1 MQCREV
7 EQAANLSL
15 DGEVSPAEQ
24 AELESH
30 LMRCPN
36 CRDRATGQ
44 RWLHDNV
51 RAKLQSSSDDLVCP
65 SNLKGRISTEL
76 RYEHQSR
83 RGLSWRAALP
93 LTLAA
98 AVVGI
103 LAWSQ
108 STAPGLDPDASVD
121 NHTRNTMP
129 ELRAHPG
136 TRDVQRYVD
145 NRLGQRVSLP
155 RVKASDFR
163 LVGVRMSNMDRRETA
178 HLMYDHHGARVSVF
192 AHPRTGQLAAPAAFR
207 RQLVRGQPVLVGRHR
222 GYTLAAT
229 ERDGVV
235 YRFVSDLDSPALLQF
250 VSSLHGD
257 NPPSGL

>member
-1 MQCREV
+1 MHCGEV
-7 EQAANLSL
+7 EQIANLSL
-15 DGEVSPAEQ
+15 DGEVSAAEQ

-36 CRDRATGQ
+36 CRDRATAQ

-51 RAKLQSSSDDLVCP
+51 RAKLQSSSDNLVCP
-65 SNLKGRISTEL
+65 SNLKGRICTEL
-76 RYEHQSR
+76 RYEERST
-83 RGLSWRAALP
+83 RGFSWRAAVPVTVGL
-93 LTLAA
+93 
-98 AVVGI
+98 AVVGV

-108 STAPGLDPDASVD
+108 STAPGLNPDVSVD
-121 NHTRNTMP
+121 HHTRDVLP

-136 TRDVQRYVD
+136 THDVQRFVD

-155 RVKASDFR
+155 VVKASSFR
-163 LVGVRMSNMDRRETA
+163 LVGVRMSHMGRQDTA

-192 AHPRTGQLAAPAAFR
+192 AHPKRGQLAASDAFR

-250 VSSLHGD
+250 VSSLHRD